1 MTAEQMF
8 KELGYKKC
16 VSIPGYTDGSFEY
29 INKKGHYVSFS
40 LYDKTFYSSS
50 FVGDELY
57 KAITQRMKELGWL
70 DDR

>member
-29 INKKGHYVSFS
+29 IKENEYYVAFIR
-40 LYDKTFYSSS
+40 YDKSYYSNK
-50 FVGDELY
+50 FIGVELH
-57 KAITQRMKELGWL
+57 KAITQQMKELRWL
-70 DDR
+70 DD

>member
-29 INKKGHYVSFS
+29 IKENEYYVAFVR
-40 LYDKTFYSSS
+40 YDKSYYSNK
-50 FVGDELY
+50 FIGVELH
-57 KAITQRMKELGWL
+57 KAIHKRLQELGWL
-70 DDR
+70 DE